1 MIGLALSLLITA
13 APEGLT
19 TTIWQDI
26 GGVRVIPRGELPFC
40 DVSKNRNFEIEIP
53 MGLDDIWVVAT
64 NQAGDMKVVWP
75 NNMTSRRISR
85 GGRLRLTAE
94 EVFTHSPPVT
104 DSLVL
109 HIFELDATAK
119 KKLASIIANRTVRT
133 RRRLGDDRRFS
144 EADLQLFQF
153 QPAHQAIVI
162 ENPDFPKLTSHFS
175 AETRAK
181 IHLKRAAFAQRAG
194 DYPRGLAAANA
205 AVAEI
210 ERAFPREYF
219 PNGHEDIAVM
229 LLRQADSLV
238 VTGEFDRAKACLQR
252 TRDITERAFRNKH
265 SDARNVVMGSYFF
278 YLAKLQF
285 MSAEYES
292 CLDSATK
299 CRAEFGDLGSEVLTP
314 MAYECMTSV
323 YALEVLAVSLLQKD
337 NPDVPE
343 QWASVIQQSK
353 RGDAIPAVVRDRT
366 QATVLL
372 MYGDHLA
379 NIGQYQKAIEVCER
393 AVSLASRLPLEEG
406 VDLAAEARLVS
417 ARAHVATGAFAD
429 GLLHLNDA
437 WDRFLPFREKNEFLS
452 QNHALEFFRIL
463 AECSFHL
470 SDRKLLDGYTPHVER
485 QLSQFHPKRRGQC
498 YAYVY
503 ASLAMAAVSRERG
516 DVADSLRVIRRGIDR
531 AKDHLVESDS
541 WVVGVANLH
550 LADSELQMGRTSTA
564 KIALRN
570 SRILYDRPPSSFVHR
585 ALLMEIK
592 IANAVGDPAAAMSLI
607 AECEALEKQT
617 EISTLNRLQAA
628 KLARVIFLESGQHDK
643 AAEYAQKAFDLY
655 LEHLEQLVS
664 ETSSSEYQRKKRV
677 ARVILDALLAD
688 GIEVKVSPDE
698 LRRAV
703 RRYYETEFAIA
714 PAKQGEQ
721 DELLTRQRELESIW
735 QASLLK
741 SPLIGKAEEQNAALL
756 EIARLERGTLF
767 IPKSP
772 ERNGTQ
778 HAERQTEWLVHRMQN
793 GEHSFLVLFHQN
805 EDGETEMVLIEMK
818 AFEERLSGWRKSL
831 VNNNESQD
839 DLLWISRQLSPLL
852 NNVHEHLQIVGDPV
866 AYEVP
871 WSALLVGEQRLVERA
886 SVAVSHAPSA
896 KRPQTKINRSSAVLL
911 VGDVRFPSEGPLE
924 PLPFSREEVL
934 RIATHFESP
943 KLALGATPTR
953 KWTLDML
960 AESEVAHLATHG
972 IGRSTVR
979 NLGQGNSPLLGEAPF
994 LGSGLLLAGAS
1005 ARQADLLTAATVA
1018 SLKLPQLKLVVL
1030 SSCESGVTAG
1040 SEAAYALPRA
1050 FHLAGCQT
1058 VVSTQWPV
1066 DDLAT
1071 SVLMQ
1076 LFYANLVA
1084 EQMKP
1089 AEAMRQAQLTVL
1101 RNPGR
1106 LDELAKLRGPD
1117 FTQAAKRLNK
1127 NAGTKAKIA
1136 SPRLWA
1142 GFIVSHGGGRWAVTR

>member
-1 MIGLALSLLITA
+1 MRHV
-13 APEGLT
+13 
-19 TTIWQDI
+19 Q
-26 GGVRVIPRGELPFC
+26 
-40 DVSKNRNFEIEIP
+40 
-53 MGLDDIWVVAT
+53 
-64 NQAGDMKVVWP
+64 
-75 NNMTSRRISR
+75 
-85 GGRLRLTAE
+85 LRKFDE
-94 EVFTHSPPVT
+94 
-104 DSLVL
+104 
-109 HIFELDATAK
+109 
-119 KKLASIIANRTVRT
+119 
-133 RRRLGDDRRFS
+133 
-144 EADLQLFQF
+144 
-153 QPAHQAIVI
+153 
-162 ENPDFPKLTSHFS
+162 
-175 AETRAK
+175 
-181 IHLKRAAFAQRAG
+181 
-194 DYPRGLAAANA
+194 A
-205 AVAEI
+205 AVCVIAAVQEI
-210 ERAFPREYF
+210 NEAYPSKSF
-219 PNGHEDIAVM
+219 PNGHEDIAIVYLRAADVLTLAGRFDHAERLRIRGRA
-229 LLRQADSLV
+229 LLASAFAGRPSFDALLISATFDLGQARNAIEQRHYRDAARLAEAGRKELDLIPRGLLATQTARLKNALLITELDAASQFEEDTSFDWDSIVVELFNDKFLDDSSKERLLARTLVYQAETLLDKGKNLKAIQKLVGATVHSSRIAGQSREGAVLRARTTTLLGYALSKEGRYRDALGELRNARQQIEDLHSRKRPDYLFTSEYSAAVARCAEGLGNPHIIEELLPDVVAQLEGIQPKSFRQSFEYLHTSLV
-238 VTGEFDRAKACLQR
+238 VASNRIGAEHPSTLVRRAISRTGNHLEEHDRLLILA
-252 TRDITERAFRNKH
+252 
-265 SDARNVVMGSYFF
+265 
-278 YLAKLQF
+278 YL
-285 MSAEYES
+285 
-292 CLDSATK
+292 
-299 CRAEFGDLGSEVLTP
+299 
-314 MAYECMTSV
+314 
-323 YALEVLAVSLLQKD
+323 VLAQ
-337 NPDVPE
+337 
-343 QWASVIQQSK
+343 
-353 RGDAIPAVVRDRT
+353 
-366 QATVLL
+366 
-372 MYGDHLA
+372 
-379 NIGQYQKAIEVCER
+379 CE
-393 AVSLASRLPLEEG
+393 LDEG
-406 VDLAAEARLVS
+406 NMRLAAEALARSRAGGHLKRAKLVAWS
-417 ARAHVATGAFAD
+417 FLIECELA
-429 GLLHLNDA
+429 LLQGRPNDA
-437 WDRFLPFREKNEFLS
+437 S
-452 QNHALEFFRIL
+452 Q
-463 AECSFHL
+463 
-470 SDRKLLDGYTPHVER
+470 V
-485 QLSQFHPKRRGQC
+485 
-498 YAYVY
+498 
-503 ASLAMAAVSRERG
+503 
-516 DVADSLRVIRRGIDR
+516 
-531 AKDHLVESDS
+531 
-541 WVVGVANLH
+541 
-550 LADSELQMGRTSTA
+550 
-564 KIALRN
+564 LRN
-570 SRILYDRPPSSFVHR
+570 FQ
-585 ALLMEIK
+585 
-592 IANAVGDPAAAMSLI
+592 
-607 AECEALEKQT
+607 ALEKQT

-688 GIEVKVSPDE
+688 GIEAKVSPDE

-714 PAKQGEQ
+714 PVKQGEQ

-741 SPLIGKAEEQNAALL
+741 SPLKGKVAEQNVTLL

-1101 RNPGR
+1101 RYPGR

-1142 GFIVSHGGGRWAVTR
+1142 GFIVSHGGGR